1 MPISSPFKA
10 RRMGR
15 PAMDLEE
22 TKVRLTAGAKER
34 IAALVGSYGMAGFI
48 RRAVDDAIKQAEGCA
63 KDGSPKGR
71 EAKPRDP

>member
-1 MPISSPFKA
+1 MHIPSPFNG

-34 IAALVGSYGMAGFI
+34 IAALVGTYGMAKFI
-48 RRAVDDAIKQAEGCA
+48 RQAVDDAIKQAEDAA
-63 KDGSPKGR
+63 KRKTGK
-71 EAKPRDP
+71 EAAEEGA

>member
-1 MPISSPFKA
+1 MHISSPIKA

-34 IAALVGSYGMAGFI
+34 IAALVGTYGMAGFI
-48 RRAVDDAIKQAEGCA
+48 RRAVDAAIEAAEVE
-63 KDGSPKGR
+63 KR
-71 EAKPRDP
+71 KPRKGATEGEQA